1 MVGGS
6 AAPILNP
13 KLHAPDARS
22 SATRAETTTRSAPP
36 WGPEMVF
43 TVRTYATNAPDGY
56 PPTAQIR
63 SKPCLV
69 HGKFLCAGRQ
79 HRDAIAKALSPIYT
93 ATTHFYQFSRTSR
106 RYHPPQTLGYLLR
119 AAQRVEGQ
127 TQLRRAR
134 C

>member
-1 MVGGS
+1 M
-6 AAPILNP
+6 
-13 KLHAPDARS
+13 
-22 SATRAETTTRSAPP
+22 
-36 WGPEMVF
+36 
-43 TVRTYATNAPDGY
+43 RTYATNAPDGY

-127 TQLRRAR
+127 TQLRRRAMLDGATR
-134 C
+134 SSTFRPPDPTATSTSCICPATGADAWLTL